1 LSHVPR
7 HIDAFLTYYIEDSW
21 LRNNGHF
28 GSPIVDNEEMDTYL
42 LALIVLLPSEPP
54 GGYNDLLEELL
65 DGQSQVYIRNKWR
78 RFYTDNQTILG
89 VMSGNGPAFLSQS
102 FLHLTPEAAREII
115 YTVAEYARRWPSDSW
130 KLFDWTFTVGGV
142 SGRALECWT
151 EKRYETS
158 PILICPECKETYHL
172 GNDAWLI
179 SPEIVDEELIKRG
192 NFVVHTRE
200 PNAKYFQK
208 DVIYT
213 NIGSGNEIPGQFT
226 RSLTTILLDLQA
238 EKSRRWSCKNN
249 HVHGYPGSF
258 FRHSFTFTAK

>member
-1 LSHVPR
+1 MVYEEE
-7 HIDAFLTYYIEDSW
+7 IDI
-21 LRNNGHF
+21 
-28 GSPIVDNEEMDTYL
+28 YL
-42 LALIVLLPSEPP
+42 LALVILLPSEPP
-54 GGYNDLLEELL
+54 GGYTAVVDELL
-65 DGQSQVYIRNKWR
+65 DGQSQVYISNKWR

-89 VMSGNGPAFLSQS
+89 VITGEGPAFLSQP
-102 FLHLTPEAAREII
+102 FIYLTPEDAREII
-115 YTVAEYARRWPSDSW
+115 YTVAEYARQWPSDSW
-130 KLFDWTFTVGGV
+130 KLFNFTFTIGDVPGW
-142 SGRALECWT
+142 AIECWA
-151 EKRYETS
+151 EKRYITS

-192 NFVVHTRE
+192 NIVIHTRE

-213 NIGSGNEIPGQFT
+213 YLKSENEIPGQFT
-226 RSLTTILLDLQA
+226 RGLTKILLDLQA

-258 FRHSFTFTAK
+258 FRHTFHLPET